1 VPGAGPRSQAQN
13 QVALAD
19 RAYLVAL
26 ARVEVDQAWRG
37 ERPLASSSA
46 YQQLP
51 TRDEHEGVLMHL
63 MLLQALAL
71 GQEQRNHA
79 VGIVIGPKDLRLVS
93 RDTQTIKLPGL
104 HPVDSKRR

>member
-1 VPGAGPRSQAQN
+1 MPGAGPRSQAQN

-26 ARVEVDQAWRG
+26 AWVEVDQTWRR
-37 ERPLASSSA
+37 ERPLACPST

-51 TRDEHEGVLMHL
+51 TRDEHEGVLVNL

-71 GQEQRNHA
+71 GQ
-79 VGIVIGPKDLRLVS
+79 
-93 RDTQTIKLPGL
+93 
-104 HPVDSKRR
+104 